1 MDFKKIQLVLGREFS
16 IRVKKKSFIITTIVT
31 PILFAALMIV
41 PSLIMMADWDKE
53 VNKVMV
59 VDDSGVVAQALESGA
74 TIEYILPDNT
84 DLEFIK
90 NHLDSLGVY
99 AVMYVSPLDTA
110 NNVTVDAYAAK
121 QINAKVSDAIKDD
134 VNSIIERYKLQQ
146 YNIENFDQIQADLSH
161 EVDLNTYIVSED
173 GEDRESILGINMAI
187 SFIMG
192 FVIYMFVTMFG
203 NMVMTSVINE
213 KSNRI
218 VEVIVSSVKPFDLM
232 IGKILGVASVALTQF
247 FIWVILT
254 LAIVFGFQLAMGPEL
269 MGDPEAMEQMTQ
281 MAGMGTEQ
289 ITEMAQ
295 ASESEMAQ
303 VFSAIKEVNFGLII
317 GCFLIYFVLGYLLYA
332 SLFAAIGSAVDNEA
346 DTQQLVLPVTIP
358 LIIGLL
364 LMLQAF
370 QNPDSQLAFWGS
382 MIPFTSPMV
391 MLARVPFEGCVQTW
405 ELLLSIGLLL
415 ITFLIAVFFSGKVYR
430 IGILMHGTKYS
441 WKDIW
446 KWLKY

>member
-1 MDFKKIQLVLGREFS
+1 
-16 IRVKKKSFIITTIVT
+16 
-31 PILFAALMIV
+31 
-41 PSLIMMADWDKE
+41 
-53 VNKVMV
+53 
-59 VDDSGVVAQALESGA
+59 
-74 TIEYILPDNT
+74 
-84 DLEFIK
+84 
-90 NHLDSLGVY
+90 
-99 AVMYVSPLDTA
+99 
-110 NNVTVDAYAAK
+110 
-121 QINAKVSDAIKDD
+121 
-134 VNSIIERYKLQQ
+134 
-146 YNIENFDQIQADLSH
+146 
-161 EVDLNTYIVSED
+161 
-173 GEDRESILGINMAI
+173 
-187 SFIMG
+187 MG

-295 ASESEMAQ
+295 ASDSEMAQ

-382 MIPFTSPMV
+382 MIP
-391 MLARVPFEGCVQTW
+391 VPFEGCVQTW

>member
-1 MDFKKIQLVLGREFS
+1 
-16 IRVKKKSFIITTIVT
+16 
-31 PILFAALMIV
+31 
-41 PSLIMMADWDKE
+41 MMADWDKDI
-53 VNKVMV
+53 NRVMV
-59 VDDSGVVAQALESGA
+59 LDDSGVVAQALESGA
-74 TIEYILPDNT
+74 EIEYVIPENI
-84 DLEFIK
+84 DLEFAK

-121 QINAKVSDAIKDD
+121 QINAKVSEAIAAD
-134 VNSIIERYKLQQ
+134 VNDVIERYKLQQ
-146 YNIENFDQIQADLSH
+146 YNIENFDRIQADLNH
-161 EVDLNTYIVSED
+161 EVDLNTYIVGED
-173 GEDRESILGINMAI
+173 GQERESILGINMAI

-213 KSNRI
+213 KSNKI

-254 LAIVFGFQLAMGPEL
+254 LAIVFGFQLAMGSE
-269 MGDPEAMEQMTQ
+269 MMSDPETMEQMTQ

-289 ITEMAQ
+289 ITQMTQ
-295 ASESEMAQ
+295 ASDSEMAQ

-370 QNPDSQLAFWGS
+370 QN

-415 ITFLIAVFFSGKVYR
+415 VTFLIAVFFSGKVYR

>member
-1 MDFKKIQLVLGREFS
+1 MDFKKIKLVLGREFS

-41 PSLIMMADWDKE
+41 PSLIMMADLDKD
-53 VNKVMV
+53 VNRVMV
-59 VDDSGVVAQALESGA
+59 LDDSGVVAQALESGA
-74 TIEYILPDNT
+74 EIEYVIPENI
-84 DLEFIK
+84 DLEFAK

-110 NNVTVDAYAAK
+110 NNVTVDAYAVK
-121 QINAKVSDAIKDD
+121 QINAKVSDAIKAD
-134 VNSIIERYKLQQ
+134 VNDVIERYKLQQ
-146 YNIENFDQIQADLSH
+146 YNIENYDRIQADLNH
-161 EVDLNTYIVSED
+161 EVDLNTYIVGED
-173 GEDRESILGINMAI
+173 GQERESILGISMAI

-192 FVIYMFVTMFG
+192 FIIYMFVTMFG

-213 KSNRI
+213 KSNKI

-247 FIWVILT
+247 FIWVVLT

-269 MGDPEAMEQMTQ
+269 MSDPEAMEQM
-281 MAGMGTEQ
+281 
-289 ITEMAQ
+289 MAQ
-295 ASESEMAQ
+295 IASASDSETAQ
-303 VFSAIKEVNFGLII
+303 VFTALKEVNFGLII

-364 LMLQAF
+364 LMLQTF
-370 QNPDSQLAFWGS
+370 QNPDGQLAFWGS
-382 MIPFTSPMV
+382 IVPFTSPMV

-415 ITFLIAVFFSGKVYR
+415 VTFLIAVYFSGKIYR

>member
-1 MDFKKIQLVLGREFS
+1 MDFKKIKLVLGREFS

-41 PSLIMMADWDKE
+41 PSLIMMADWDKDI
-53 VNKVMV
+53 NRVMV
-59 VDDSGVVAQALESGA
+59 LDDSGVVAQALESGA
-74 TIEYILPDNT
+74 EIEYVIPENI
-84 DLEFIK
+84 DLEFAK

-121 QINAKVSDAIKDD
+121 QINAKVSEAIAAD
-134 VNSIIERYKLQQ
+134 VNDVIERYKLQQ
-146 YNIENFDQIQADLSH
+146 YNIENFDRIQADLNH
-161 EVDLNTYIVSED
+161 EVDLNTYIVGED
-173 GEDRESILGINMAI
+173 GQERESILGINMAI

-213 KSNRI
+213 KSNKI

-254 LAIVFGFQLAMGPEL
+254 LAIVFGFQLAMGSE
-269 MGDPEAMEQMTQ
+269 MMSDPETMEQMTQ

-289 ITEMAQ
+289 ITQMTQ
-295 ASESEMAQ
+295 ASDSEMAQ
-303 VFSAIKEVNFGLII
+303 VFSAIKEVNFGLIM
-317 GCFLIYFVLGYLLYA
+317 
-332 SLFAAIGSAVDNEA
+332 
-346 DTQQLVLPVTIP
+346 TIP

-415 ITFLIAVFFSGKVYR
+415 VTFLIAVFFSGKVYR

>member
-1 MDFKKIQLVLGREFS
+1 MDFKKIKLVLGREFS

-41 PSLIMMADWDKE
+41 PSLIMMADLDKD
-53 VNKVMV
+53 VNRVMV
-59 VDDSGVVAQALESGA
+59 LDDSGVVAQALESGA
-74 TIEYILPDNT
+74 EIEYVIPENI
-84 DLEFIK
+84 DLEFAK

-110 NNVTVDAYAAK
+110 NNVTVDAYAVK
-121 QINAKVSDAIKDD
+121 QINAKVSDAIKAD
-134 VNSIIERYKLQQ
+134 VNDVIERYKLQQ
-146 YNIENFDQIQADLSH
+146 YNIENYDRIQADLNH
-161 EVDLNTYIVSED
+161 EVDLNTYIVGED
-173 GEDRESILGINMAI
+173 GQERESILGISMAI

-192 FVIYMFVTMFG
+192 L
-203 NMVMTSVINE
+203 
-213 KSNRI
+213 

-247 FIWVILT
+247 FIWVVLT

-269 MGDPEAMEQMTQ
+269 MSDPEAMEQMTQ
-281 MAGMGTEQ
+281 MAGMDSEQ
-289 ITEMAQ
+289 MAQ
-295 ASESEMAQ
+295 IASASDSETAQ
-303 VFSAIKEVNFGLII
+303 VFTALKEVNFGLII

-364 LMLQAF
+364 LMLQTF
-370 QNPDSQLAFWGS
+370 QNPDGQLAFWGS
-382 MIPFTSPMV
+382 IIPFTSPMV

-415 ITFLIAVFFSGKVYR
+415 VTFLIAVYFSGKIYR

>member
-1 MDFKKIQLVLGREFS
+1 MDFKKIKLVLGREFS

-41 PSLIMMADWDKE
+41 PSLIMMADLDKD
-53 VNKVMV
+53 VNRVMV
-59 VDDSGVVAQALESGA
+59 LDDSGVVAQALESGA
-74 TIEYILPDNT
+74 EIEYVIPENI
-84 DLEFIK
+84 DLEFAK

-110 NNVTVDAYAAK
+110 NNVTVDAYAVK
-121 QINAKVSDAIKDD
+121 QINAKVSDAIKAD
-134 VNSIIERYKLQQ
+134 VNDVIERYKLQQ
-146 YNIENFDQIQADLSH
+146 YNIENYDRIQADLNH
-161 EVDLNTYIVSED
+161 EVDLNTYIVGED
-173 GEDRESILGINMAI
+173 GQERESILGISMAI

-192 FVIYMFVTMFG
+192 FVIYIFVTMFG

-213 KSNRI
+213 KSNKI

-247 FIWVILT
+247 FIWVVLT

-269 MGDPEAMEQMTQ
+269 MR
-281 MAGMGTEQ
+281 MAGMDSEQ
-289 ITEMAQ
+289 MAQ
-295 ASESEMAQ
+295 IASASDSETAQ
-303 VFSAIKEVNFGLII
+303 VFTALKEVNFGLII

-364 LMLQAF
+364 LMLQTF
-370 QNPDSQLAFWGS
+370 QNPDGQLAFWGS
-382 MIPFTSPMV
+382 IIPFTSPMV

-415 ITFLIAVFFSGKVYR
+415 VTFLIAVYFSGKIYR